1 MSNNYSKKSVYVF
14 EIFILRFFMEKN
26 QKRLNFLPWIHRF
39 VLVLVS
45 IFVIAWAIYKY
56 IFLRS
61 NFDFTDI
68 LFIVLL
74 IFCFLDSTITASK
87 SALTDGQTGLAND
100 DAFIIYTLRLSM
112 KKQLYKYTAVVI
124 NLKNYKLV
132 NRIAGSVGGDK
143 GLEIYGKVLKKYLSR
158 SEKIAR
164 LGGDTFI
171 ALIRKD
177 HLDDFLTFISE
188 VKIKVDVNGIIYPF
202 KISAR
207 CGLYAL
213 NSNDNIG
220 SVFDNPTIA
229 LNYAKG
235 TAKDIAWYDEKLAE
249 IMFHEKEI
257 SSSFNDAIKNKE
269 FKVYYQPK
277 VDVLTNTIKGCE
289 ALVRWEKNGKIVSP
303 VEFIPALE
311 NSGLITKLDDYVL
324 QQVCL
329 DIVRWK
335 TEGLHCVRVST
346 NFSKYNLQDINF
358 AQKVLDTINK
368 YSIDKSLI
376 EIELTESSNCGDYD
390 SLGSFLKIMKENNIS
405 TAIDDFGVGYSS
417 LELLK
422 NLNVDVVKID
432 KRFIDDI
439 DLNNGENSNIILVKH
454 ILTTCSELDKE
465 VVCEGVETLS
475 QRAILKE
482 MKCGIIQGYLYDK
495 PLECKAFEEK
505 LKNPVYKF

>member
-1 MSNNYSKKSVYVF
+1 
-14 EIFILRFFMEKN
+14 MEKN

-132 NRIAGSVGGDK
+132 NRIAGSVGGD
-143 GLEIYGKVLKKYLSR
+143 
-158 SEKIAR
+158 
-164 LGGDTFI
+164 TFI

-188 VKIKVDVNGIIYPF
+188 VKIKVDV
-202 KISAR
+202 
-207 CGLYAL
+207 
-213 NSNDNIG
+213 
-220 SVFDNPTIA
+220 
-229 LNYAKG
+229 
-235 TAKDIAWYDEKLAE
+235 
-249 IMFHEKEI
+249 
-257 SSSFNDAIKNKE
+257 
-269 FKVYYQPK
+269 
-277 VDVLTNTIKGCE
+277 LTNTIKGCE
-289 ALVRWEKNGKIVSP
+289 ALVRWEKNGKIESP

-335 TEGLHCVRVST
+335 TEGLHC
-346 NFSKYNLQDINF
+346 
-358 AQKVLDTINK
+358 
-368 YSIDKSLI
+368 
-376 EIELTESSNCGDYD
+376 
-390 SLGSFLKIMKENNIS
+390 
-405 TAIDDFGVGYSS
+405 
-417 LELLK
+417 
-422 NLNVDVVKID
+422 
-432 KRFIDDI
+432 
-439 DLNNGENSNIILVKH
+439 
-454 ILTTCSELDKE
+454 
-465 VVCEGVETLS
+465 VETLS

>member
-1 MSNNYSKKSVYVF
+1 M
-14 EIFILRFFMEKN
+14 
-26 QKRLNFLPWIHRF
+26 
-39 VLVLVS
+39 
-45 IFVIAWAIYKY
+45 
-56 IFLRS
+56 
-61 NFDFTDI
+61 
-68 LFIVLL
+68 L

-132 NRIAGSVGGDK
+132 NRIAGSVGGD
-143 GLEIYGKVLKKYLSR
+143 
-158 SEKIAR
+158 
-164 LGGDTFI
+164 TFI

-188 VKIKVDVNGIIYPF
+188 VKI
-202 KISAR
+202 
-207 CGLYAL
+207 
-213 NSNDNIG
+213 
-220 SVFDNPTIA
+220 
-229 LNYAKG
+229 
-235 TAKDIAWYDEKLAE
+235 
-249 IMFHEKEI
+249 
-257 SSSFNDAIKNKE
+257 
-269 FKVYYQPK
+269 K

-335 TEGLHCVRVST
+335 TEGLHCV
-346 NFSKYNLQDINF
+346 
-358 AQKVLDTINK
+358 
-368 YSIDKSLI
+368 
-376 EIELTESSNCGDYD
+376 
-390 SLGSFLKIMKENNIS
+390 
-405 TAIDDFGVGYSS
+405 
-417 LELLK
+417 
-422 NLNVDVVKID
+422 
-432 KRFIDDI
+432 